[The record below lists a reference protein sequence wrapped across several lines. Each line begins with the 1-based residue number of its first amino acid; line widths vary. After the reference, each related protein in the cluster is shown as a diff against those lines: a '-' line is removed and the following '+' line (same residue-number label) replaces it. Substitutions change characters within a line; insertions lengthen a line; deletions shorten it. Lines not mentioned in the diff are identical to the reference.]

1 MNEESGSCDGST
13 AQEGDRLRCEIAD
26 IMFVLSLEVDNQ
38 FLEVSSLKIKSR
50 MSGSGTSDPDFMKDS
65 ACNPRRVLSLTLSR
79 NKSPVLMEA
88 NWGYR
93 RMSRSL
99 CVPLPTPGAPTN
111 IIRAASLSFLLPLE
125 TPILLEK
132 PSGRWG
138 TCRTAE
144 AEKVGE
150 AETIGRTMHMGR
162 AQKLLDAA

>member
-1 MNEESGSCDGST
+1 
-13 AQEGDRLRCEIAD
+13 
-26 IMFVLSLEVDNQ
+26 
-38 FLEVSSLKIKSR
+38 
-50 MSGSGTSDPDFMKDS
+50 
-65 ACNPRRVLSLTLSR
+65 
-79 NKSPVLMEA
+79 MEA

-132 PSGRWG
+132 PSGRRG

-150 AETIGRTMHMGR
+150 EPSNWTDNAHGKSAEAPGCGLGPHGAHRGLGIEVDALTEHRGKRRNWPQDRSEESVVGIER
-162 AQKLLDAA
+162 ALGGLENN